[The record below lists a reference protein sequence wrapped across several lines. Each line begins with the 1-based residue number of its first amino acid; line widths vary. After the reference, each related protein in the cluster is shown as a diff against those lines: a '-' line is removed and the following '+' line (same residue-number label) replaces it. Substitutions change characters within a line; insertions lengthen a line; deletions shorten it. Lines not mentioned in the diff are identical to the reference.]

1 MFQSYKAIHHF
12 ILDME
17 KQTLVN
23 LKVGIRSYAKIMA
36 VHSAKRPIEV
46 AGQIINGAYT
56 NFPRIEN
63 TVAYLWR
70 NGQTKMVARHT
81 ETETAAINHLPL
93 HVRHIGKELGRSLAS
108 IAQKHQDKGRNDC
121 KSFHFQRIF
130 GKNTIKTVAY
140 RIQ

>member
-56 NFPRIEN
+56 DFPRIEN

-70 NGQTKMVARHT
+70 NGQTKMVARHA
-81 ETETAAINHLPL
+81 ETETAAINHLPF
-93 HVRHIGKELGRSLAS
+93 HVWHIGKELGRSLAS
-108 IAQKHQDKGRNDC
+108 NA
-121 KSFHFQRIF
+121 
-130 GKNTIKTVAY
+130 
-140 RIQ
+140 